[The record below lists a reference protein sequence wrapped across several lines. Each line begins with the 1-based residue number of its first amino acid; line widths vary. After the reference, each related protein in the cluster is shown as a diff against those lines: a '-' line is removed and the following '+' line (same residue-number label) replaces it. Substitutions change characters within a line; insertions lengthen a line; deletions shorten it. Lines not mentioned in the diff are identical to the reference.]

1 MAKKIYLSPSD
12 QVDNRYAYGNTTE
25 AIQCRRIADALEK
38 ALVRCGF
45 EVKNNKTSSMYQ
57 RVAESNSWGADL
69 HMPLHTNAFN
79 GKTSG
84 TRIYTYDSTG
94 KGRQAAKKVFDRLAP
109 ITPGTSESLN
119 VADFYE
125 IVYANAPTVYIE
137 SEFHDVPDVA
147 KWIIEHV
154 TDIAEAICKGVCEY
168 FGVKYVAP
176 AAQKPAVPAP
186 TKTETKTNNTEVCSV
201 NLPILRKG
209 DESGYVRT
217 LQILLNK
224 YNGAGLTEDGEFGN
238 KTYNAV
244 IAYQRDRKL
253 DVDGIVGAQTWAQLL
268 K

>member
-25 AIQCRRIADALEK
+25 AIQCRRIADALEI
-38 ALVRCGF
+38 ALKRCGF

-57 RVAESNSWGADL
+57 RVAESNNWGADL

-125 IVYANAPTVYIE
+125 IVYADAPTVYIE
-137 SEFHDVPDVA
+137 SEFHDVPAVA
-147 KWIIEHV
+147 KWIIDRV
-154 TDIAEAICKGVCEY
+154 TDIAEAICKGICDY
-168 FGVKYVAP
+168 FGVTYKAADAQKSVAP
-176 AAQKPAVPAP
+176 APAPAVPASSS
-186 TKTETKTNNTEVCSV
+186 VCSV
-201 NLPILRKG
+201 SLPVLRQG
-209 DESGYVRT
+209 DNGGHVKT

-224 YNGAGLTEDGEFGN
+224 YNGAGLTEDGEFGPA
-238 KTYNAV
+238 TRNAV
-244 IAYQRDRKL
+244 TAYQEDRNL
-253 DVDGIVGAQTWAQLL
+253 DVDGVAGVQTWAQLL

>member
-12 QVDNRYAYGNTTE
+12 QDNNAYAYGGTTE
-25 AIQCRRIADALEK
+25 AAQCCRIADALEK
-38 ALVRCGF
+38 ALKRCGF

-57 RVAESNSWGADL
+57 RVAESNNWGADL
-69 HMPLHTNAFN
+69 HMPLHTNAYN

-84 TRIYTYDSTG
+84 TRIYTYDSSG

-137 SEFHDVPDVA
+137 SEFHDAPDIA

-154 TDIAEAICKGVCEY
+154 VDIAEAICKGVCDY
-168 FGVKYVAP
+168 FGVKYVAATAQESAKP
-176 AAQKPAVPAP
+176 APAPAVPASSS
-186 TKTETKTNNTEVCSV
+186 VCSV
-201 NLPILRKG
+201 SLPVLRQG
-209 DESGYVRT
+209 DSGGHVKT

-224 YNGAGLTEDGEFGN
+224 YNGAGLTEDGEFGPA
-238 KTYNAV
+238 TRNAV
-244 IAYQRDRKL
+244 MAYQKDRKL
-253 DVDGIVGAQTWAQLL
+253 DVDGVAGAQTWAQLL
-268 K
+268 R